1 MGCVTCKQCG
11 DEINLDRK
19 TYEFDEGMDL
29 YFCDVECQLSFYQ
42 SEYDRIITEK
52 ETWKRECL
60 LLQAK
65 NTTKAIFTEPFKE
78 IDTQEMKYKYW
89 IRACYIQN
97 GDIESTCFLG
107 DTEAEVCDKR
117 DKFLK
122 AIGAK

>member
-1 MGCVTCKQCG
+1 MGCVNCKRCG
-11 DEINLDRK
+11 DHIDLDRK

-42 SEYDRIITEK
+42 AEYDRIITEK

-60 LLQAK
+60 LTKAK
-65 NTTKAIFTEPFKE
+65 NTTKAIFTEPSKE

-89 IRACYIQN
+89 IRACYVQN
-97 GDIESTCFLG
+97 GDIESACFLG
-107 DTEAEVCDKR
+107 DTETEVCDKR